1 MPLTHD
7 LKKDNRGL
15 YYRLAD
21 ISSGISGSVVTF
33 QISVVTFQMPNYDFS
48 GRNGK
53 IVGHVSD
60 KDLDNLLSKA
70 YQILDKR

>member
-33 QISVVTFQMPNYDFS
+33 QISNYDFLVDTVKLLDMLVI
-48 GRNGK
+48 K
-53 IVGHVSD
+53 IWITCYLKHI
-60 KDLDNLLSKA
+60 KF
-70 YQILDKR
+70 

>member
-21 ISSGISGSVVTF
+21 ISSGISGSVITF
-33 QISVVTFQMPNYDFS
+33 FIPNYDFF
-48 GRNGK
+48 GRHGK

-60 KDLDNLLSKA
+60 KA
-70 YQILDKR
+70 LDKR

>member
-21 ISSGISGSVVTF
+21 ISSAISGSVVTF
-33 QISVVTFQMPNYDFS
+33 QMSNYDFS
-48 GRNGK
+48 GWNGK

-70 YQILDKR
+70 YQILDKH

>member
-15 YYRLAD
+15 YYSFAD

-33 QISVVTFQMPNYDFS
+33 QISNYDFLVDTVKLLDMLVI
-48 GRNGK
+48 K
-53 IVGHVSD
+53 IWITCYLKHI
-60 KDLDNLLSKA
+60 KF
-70 YQILDKR
+70 

>member
-21 ISSGISGSVVTF
+21 ISSAISGSVVTF
-33 QISVVTFQMPNYDFS
+33 QMSNYDFS
-48 GRNGK
+48 G
-53 IVGHVSD
+53 
-60 KDLDNLLSKA
+60 
-70 YQILDKR
+70 